1 VTAEIGGEL
10 WFECIAED
18 SVKIVRYW
26 NPGRRRPALGWVRK
40 GGIVDISELLASED
54 ASLETLLDAAEDRQ
68 LSLEALLTQS
78 GSRLESSYS
87 CEQLDIAP
95 DPGKPH
101 LLQPV
106 VSPEVW
112 AAGVTY
118 ERSRRAREAESDVAD
133 VYERVYDAKRP
144 EIFFKATPS
153 RCVGPNM
160 PLGLRGDSRW
170 IVPEPE
176 LALILDG
183 KLGIVGFT
191 LGNDMSCRDIEGE
204 NPLYLPQAKVFA
216 NCCSLGP
223 AVLLAEGKAMPE
235 FVISCRILREG
246 KPVFEDK
253 TSTEKMHRSFAEL
266 VQYLGRHNPVPAMT
280 TLLTGTG
287 IIPPGDFSLQAGDVV
302 EISSPSIGVLRN
314 PVELLA

>member
-1 VTAEIGGEL
+1 M
-10 WFECIAED
+10 
-18 SVKIVRYW
+18 KIVRYW
-26 NPGRRRPALGWVRK
+26 DPGPRRPALGWVREDR
-40 GGIVDISELLASED
+40 IVDLSGLLARED
-54 ASLETLLDAAEDRQ
+54 ASLETLLDAAKERQ
-68 LSLEALLTQS
+68 LSPEALLMQS
-78 GSRLESSYS
+78 DSMLESSYS
-87 CEQLDIAP
+87 CQQLDITS
-95 DPGKPH
+95 DPAKPH
-101 LLQPV
+101 LLQPIV
-106 VSPEVW
+106 PPEVW

-133 VYERVYDAKRP
+133 VYERVYDARRP

-223 AVLLAEGKAMPE
+223 AVLLAEGNAMPE

-246 KPVFEDK
+246 KTVFEDK
-253 TSTEKMHRSFAEL
+253 TSTEKMHRSVEEL
-266 VQYLGRHNPVPAMT
+266 VRYLERYNPVPAMT

-287 IIPPGDFSLQAGDVV
+287 IIPPENFSLRAGDVV
-302 EISSPSIGVLRN
+302 EISSSSIGVLRN

>member
-1 VTAEIGGEL
+1 
-10 WFECIAED
+10 
-18 SVKIVRYW
+18 VKIVRYW
-26 NPGRRRPALGWVRK
+26 DPGPRRPALGWVREDR
-40 GGIVDISELLASED
+40 IVDLSGLLARED
-54 ASLETLLDAAEDRQ
+54 ASLETLLDAAKERQ
-68 LSLEALLTQS
+68 LSPEALLMQS
-78 GSRLESSYS
+78 DSMLESSYS
-87 CEQLDIAP
+87 CQQLDITS
-95 DPGKPH
+95 DPAKPH
-101 LLQPV
+101 LLQPIV
-106 VSPEVW
+106 PPEVW

-133 VYERVYDAKRP
+133 VYERVYDARRP

-223 AVLLAEGKAMPE
+223 AVLLAEGNAMPE

-246 KPVFEDK
+246 KTVFEDK
-253 TSTEKMHRSFAEL
+253 TSTEKMHRSVEEL
-266 VQYLGRHNPVPAMT
+266 VRYLERYNPVPAMT

-287 IIPPGDFSLQAGDVV
+287 IIPPENFSLRAGDVV
-302 EISSPSIGVLRN
+302 EISSSSIGVLRN